1 MQVNSFIFWGFFLI
15 VLIPYFTFLRKSS
28 KAQNWLLLIASY
40 FFFGYSEL
48 KMLPVIFLATVA
60 FYFLG
65 IAIEKNNE
73 TNPKKSSLLKTLGIV
88 LGVGILV
95 YFKYLNFL
103 IDQFAALFT
112 SLGMQVN
119 RGSFQIV
126 MLLGVSYFTFKLM
139 GYLIQVHRGDIKA
152 SRDPIAFG
160 VFVAFFPAL
169 MAGPIDRA
177 NEFLP
182 QLQNNRTFTYDNM
195 AEGARRVLWGMFMKM
210 CVSDRLCAYIDT
222 VFDNWQMHSGISIVV
237 AAIFYFMQAYTD
249 FAGYSNMAIGVSRMM
264 GLKIRE
270 NFNRPYMAQN
280 IAELWRRFH
289 MSLTTWITDY
299 IFMPLNVSFRNL
311 GIWGLYLATFINMIV
326 VGAWHGANWTF
337 VVFGIYQGIIVCALS
352 AIEKPRKKFE
362 KKHGLKGKWYY
373 KWPRILLTWI
383 FFAIGTTIFRAN
395 SVSDFFGICG
405 KVIQGSGEL
414 FSEDLFN
421 VLTMGVLSFA
431 IVLFKDWKDEEKID
445 IHFLHSDKRWIRI
458 ISFAAII
465 LYIVLFAELNGKSFI
480 YYQF

>member
-15 VLIPYFTFLRKSS
+15 VLIPYFTFFRKSS

-73 TNPKKSSLLKTLGIV
+73 TNPKKSSLLTTLGIV

-210 CVSDRLCAYIDT
+210 CVSDLLCAYIDT

-373 KWPRILLTWI
+373 KWPRILLTWL

-405 KVIQGSGEL
+405 KALTDNGAIFTDG
-414 FSEDLFN
+414 LFN
-421 VLTMGVLSFA
+421 AVTMGVLSFV
-431 IVLFKDWKDEEKID
+431 IVLFKDWKDEEKKN
-445 IHFLHSDKRWIRI
+445 IHFLHSDKLLIRVL
-458 ISFAAII
+458 SFALLIS
-465 LYIVLFAELNGKSFI
+465 YIVFMGQLNGKAFI
-480 YYQF
+480 YFQF